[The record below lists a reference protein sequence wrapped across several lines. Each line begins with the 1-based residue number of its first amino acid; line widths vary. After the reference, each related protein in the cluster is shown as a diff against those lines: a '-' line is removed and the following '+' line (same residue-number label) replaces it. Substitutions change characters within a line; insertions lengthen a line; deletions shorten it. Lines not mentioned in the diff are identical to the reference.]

1 MALTKVTDTLL
12 SSGVGTSAN
21 NLVELDSNGKLP
33 AVDGSNLTGLGV
45 FPFAKADGT
54 SDPINLTSN
63 QEVPFTKADGSS
75 DNIALI
81 I

>member
-1 MALTKVTDTLL
+1 MALTKVTNPLL
-12 SSGVGTSAN
+12 SASGTADATTYLRGDGAWSTISQGT
-21 NLVELDSNGKLP
+21 
-33 AVDGSNLTGLGV
+33 